1 MSPKPHLSV
10 CVFCGSRKGN
20 NPNYMKTAHEI
31 GLKLAQ
37 NDLRLVYGAGDVGL
51 MGAVAN
57 ACQDAGGAIFGVIPT
72 HLLAMEVG
80 KTDLSQFIITEN
92 MHERKKLMFMNS
104 DAIITLPGGAGS
116 LDELFEV
123 LTWAQLGQHNK
134 PIFLL
139 NVDGYWDPLITLIEH
154 QIEQGFADPS
164 FRALLQDFSSVDA
177 LMAKLDQDLSRRKD
191 S

>member
-1 MSPKPHLSV
+1 MSHKPLHSV
-10 CVFCGSRKGN
+10 CVFCGSRTGKS
-20 NPNYMKTAHEI
+20 PAYIKSAIEI
-31 GLKLAQ
+31 GTSLAQ
-37 NDLRLVYGAGDVGL
+37 NNLRLVYGAGDVGL

-57 ACQDAGGAIFGVIPT
+57 AVQKNDGNVFGVIPT
-72 HLLAMEVG
+72 HLLNREIG
-80 KTDLSQFIITEN
+80 KTDLTQFIITEN

-104 DAIITLPGGAGS
+104 DAIITLPGGPGS

-139 NVDGYWDPLITLIEH
+139 NTDGYWNQLLGLIDH

-164 FRALLQDFSSVDA
+164 FRALLQDFNSVDA
-177 LMAKLDQDLSRRKD
+177 LMKKLLHDLSRRND
-191 S
+191 A

>member
-1 MSPKPHLSV
+1 MSIKPQHSV
-10 CVFCGSRKGN
+10 CVFCGSRTGK
-20 NPNYMKTAHEI
+20 NPAFMRTATKI
-31 GLKLAQ
+31 GGLLAQ
-37 NDLRLVYGAGDVGL
+37 NNMRLVYGAGDVGL

-57 ACQDAGGAIFGVIPT
+57 ACQQAGGNIFGVIPT
-72 HLLAMEVG
+72 HLMALEVG
-80 KTDLSQFIITEN
+80 KTDLTQFIITEN

-123 LTWAQLGQHNK
+123 LTWAQLGQHTK

-139 NVDGYWDPLITLIEH
+139 NVDGYWDPLISLIDH
-154 QIEQGFADPS
+154 QIELGFAGPA
-164 FRALLQDFSSVDA
+164 FRDLLQDFNSVDA
-177 LMAKLDQDLSRRKD
+177 LMAKLNQDLSRRIA